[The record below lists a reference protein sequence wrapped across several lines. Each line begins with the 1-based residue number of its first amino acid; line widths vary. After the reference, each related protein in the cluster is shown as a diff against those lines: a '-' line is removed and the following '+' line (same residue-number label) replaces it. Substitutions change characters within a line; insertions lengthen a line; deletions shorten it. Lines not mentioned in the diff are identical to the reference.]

1 MKVDCSFGGKL
12 HSKDALAVPGS
23 FTGKNFEERL
33 AFQVLNHHYR
43 ILQGV
48 FKKISTKAGLSDN
61 LCSVILPP
69 DCKIATSVA
78 MLNFQQRPVVGAY
91 LVNRSG

>member
-48 FKKISTKAGLSDN
+48 FKKISTKAGLSSD
-61 LCSVILPP
+61 L
-69 DCKIATSVA
+69 
-78 MLNFQQRPVVGAY
+78 
-91 LVNRSG
+91 